1 MQRVFLY
8 AHGGAG
14 NHGCEAIVRST
25 VKIFKE
31 TGFGEI
37 SLISSR
43 PEEDKYYGLDTI
55 CNIIPEK
62 KQYTKISF
70 EFIKAYLSLK
80 LKKNYLP
87 LDRIEYKTAFD
98 NIKHGDIA
106 VSIGGDNYCYA
117 DINRYI
123 MMHEMMLKRG
133 AVTILWG
140 CSVEPDIV
148 KRPEVSYDL
157 AKYSLITARE
167 SISYNALRRVNENTM
182 LLPDPAF
189 LLESVPLKPTAGYD
203 IKNMVGI
210 NLSPMVMENESI
222 QGITIANYQN
232 TIEYI
237 LDETDMGIALIP
249 HVVWQE
255 GDDRIPLRLLYD
267 KYKKSGR
274 IMFVEDHNCME
285 LKGIIAQCRFFIGAR
300 THATIAAY
308 SSGIPTLVV
317 GYSVK
322 ARGIAKDLFGKE
334 DGYVIPVQL
343 LKHEDDIKTELKKII
358 GRENEIRKALKK
370 QKKYVEMYRKE

>member
-1 MQRVFLY
+1 M
-8 AHGGAG
+8 
-14 NHGCEAIVRST
+14 
-25 VKIFKE
+25 
-31 TGFGEI
+31 
-37 SLISSR
+37 
-43 PEEDKYYGLDTI
+43 
-55 CNIIPEK
+55 
-62 KQYTKISF
+62 
-70 EFIKAYLSLK
+70 
-80 LKKNYLP
+80 
-87 LDRIEYKTAFD
+87 
-98 NIKHGDIA
+98 
-106 VSIGGDNYCYA
+106 
-117 DINRYI
+117 
-123 MMHEMMLKRG
+123 
-133 AVTILWG
+133 
-140 CSVEPDIV
+140 
-148 KRPEVSYDL
+148 
-157 AKYSLITARE
+157 
-167 SISYNALRRVNENTM
+167 NENTM

>member
-1 MQRVFLY
+1 
-8 AHGGAG
+8 
-14 NHGCEAIVRST
+14 
-25 VKIFKE
+25 
-31 TGFGEI
+31 
-37 SLISSR
+37 
-43 PEEDKYYGLDTI
+43 
-55 CNIIPEK
+55 
-62 KQYTKISF
+62 
-70 EFIKAYLSLK
+70 
-80 LKKNYLP
+80 
-87 LDRIEYKTAFD
+87 
-98 NIKHGDIA
+98 
-106 VSIGGDNYCYA
+106 
-117 DINRYI
+117 
-123 MMHEMMLKRG
+123 
-133 AVTILWG
+133 
-140 CSVEPDIV
+140 
-148 KRPEVSYDL
+148 
-157 AKYSLITARE
+157 
-167 SISYNALRRVNENTM
+167 
-182 LLPDPAF
+182 
-189 LLESVPLKPTAGYD
+189 
-203 IKNMVGI
+203 
-210 NLSPMVMENESI
+210 MVMENESI